1 MVSKN
6 DATAT
11 KIKYA
16 NFSGYTAPKV
26 PIMAQFVND
35 NYPEWIMTF
44 EAKSKFHVGRTS
56 PTGVRS
62 GEGNTSKG
70 YEVTFT
76 KNGKFK
82 DSFDTSYTYTNKD
95 IAYFIKTEIMS

>member
-1 MVSKN
+1 MN
-6 DATAT
+6 ATAI
-11 KIKYA
+11 KITQA

-95 IAYFIKTEIMS
+95 IAYFIKMEIMS